1 MTIWTRFDKFVASL
15 VVVALLY
22 SIALM
27 VNAHLA
33 GENIAAWVWDR
44 HQNQFSWYS
53 RPLFLIPACYYA
65 YRRKFGLIVGFMAML
80 FCSLFWFAAP
90 ENVPE
95 HVSGYLEWEKQL
107 FFSSNS
113 MAPIFS
119 LLVAVVAFLVGLF
132 SAFWYR
138 SFWLGLILINAG
150 TVMKIVVST
159 TLGNEFGTAVV
170 IPSLSSLAIINL
182 VAFFAWRF
190 FAVKQEG

>member
-1 MTIWTRFDKFVASL
+1 MTIWTRFDKLVAFL
-15 VVVALLY
+15 VILVLLY
-22 SIALM
+22 SIALL
-27 VNAHLA
+27 VNAYLA

-65 YRRKFGLIVGFMAML
+65 YRRKFGLIFGFMAML

-90 ENVPE
+90 ENVAE

-107 FFSSNS
+107 FFSNKS
-113 MAPIFS
+113 MVPIIS
-119 LLVAVVAFLVGLF
+119 LSVAVAAFLVGLF

-150 TVMKIVVST
+150 TVLKIIVSV
-159 TLGNEFGTAVV
+159 TLGNEFGTAAV
-170 IPSLSSLAIINL
+170 IPSLSSLAIINF

-190 FAVKQEG
+190 FGVKQEG